1 MRSTLQTAGV
11 PETTINAILAVN
23 ASARLSALR
32 AALAVVALVA
42 VLALFFTRW
51 IPNRQPGASDSQE
64 TDASQERP

>member
-1 MRSTLQTAGV
+1 MRSTLQAAGV
-11 PETTINAILAVN
+11 PEATINAILAVN

-51 IPNRQPGASDSQE
+51 IPTKQPGASG
-64 TDASQERP
+64 

>member
-1 MRSTLQTAGV
+1 VRSTLQAVGV
-11 PETTINAILAVN
+11 PEATINAILAVN

-51 IPNRQPGASDSQE
+51 IPSRQPGATGTAEPQE
-64 TDASQERP
+64 TATED